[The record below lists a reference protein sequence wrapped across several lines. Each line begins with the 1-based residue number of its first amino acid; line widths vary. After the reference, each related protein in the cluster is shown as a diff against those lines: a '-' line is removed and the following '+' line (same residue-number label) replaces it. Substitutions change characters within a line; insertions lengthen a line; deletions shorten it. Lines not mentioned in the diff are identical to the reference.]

1 MQAPYR
7 TKMRDSMVMI
17 ASRIV
22 NEEGLAAVQARRI
35 SQEAGC
41 AVGTL
46 YNVFGG
52 LDYLIIEANA
62 ATLATLGEALAKAD
76 AASGNPAAPLAQRL
90 LALANAYLRFANDN
104 SKAWRAVFEHH
115 MTPGTEVPA
124 WYRERQGGLF
134 ALIESLL
141 KDVVA
146 DPAARGSAARALFS
160 AVHGIVAISLDQK
173 LGDFDLAEAERQVQF
188 VVKSVANGLT
198 GPSTITTN

>member
-146 DPAARGSAARALFS
+146 DRAERGSAARALFS

-188 VVKSVANGLT
+188 VVRSVANGLT